1 MGSRII
7 EKVWKQETDTIYQMK
22 KTIRKIIPLIV
33 ILVMFGCTKTIYIP
47 LTNTITEIEYRDKF
61 VRDSIYF
68 SDSVLIERKGDTV
81 FNTKIEYKYISKF
94 IKDTVNIRDS
104 VYIEKPIEV
113 VKEVNRLTK
122 WQRWRLNFL
131 WVLFA
136 GAIVYIII
144 KIKNIL

>member
-1 MGSRII
+1 MRKLILLII
-7 EKVWKQETDTIYQMK
+7 
-22 KTIRKIIPLIV
+22 LFA
-33 ILVMFGCTKTIYIP
+33 LFGCTKRIYVP
-47 LTNTITEIEYRDKF
+47 VTTTITEIEYRDKL

-81 FNTKIEYKYISKF
+81 FNTKIKYKYISKL
-94 IKDTVNIRDS
+94 IKDTVSIKDS

-131 WVLFA
+131 WVLMA
-136 GAIVYIII
+136 GGLGYVII
-144 KIKNIL
+144 KIKRLFS

>member
-1 MGSRII
+1 
-7 EKVWKQETDTIYQMK
+7 MK
-22 KTIRKIIPLIV
+22 KLILFIILFAI
-33 ILVMFGCTKTIYIP
+33 FGCTKRIYIP
-47 LTNTITEIEYRDKF
+47 VTNTITEIEYRDKL

-81 FNTKIEYKYISKF
+81 FNTKIKYKYISKL
-94 IKDTVNIRDS
+94 IKDTVSIRDS

-136 GAIVYIII
+136 GGIVYIII

>member
-1 MGSRII
+1 
-7 EKVWKQETDTIYQMK
+7 MK
-22 KTIRKIIPLIV
+22 KLIIF
-33 ILVMFGCTKTIYIP
+33 LVMFAIFGCTKRIYIP
-47 LTNTITEIEYRDKF
+47 VTNTITEIEYRDKL
-61 VRDSIYF
+61 VRDSIYL

-81 FNTKIEYKYISKF
+81 FNTKIKYKYISKF
-94 IKDTVNIRDS
+94 IKDTVSIRDS

-131 WVLFA
+131 WVLLA
-136 GAIVYIII
+136 GGIGYIII

>member
-1 MGSRII
+1 M
-7 EKVWKQETDTIYQMK
+7 
-22 KTIRKIIPLIV
+22 RKLI
-33 ILVMFGCTKTIYIP
+33 LLSLLFGLFGCTKTIYVP
-47 LTNTITEIEYRDKF
+47 VTSTITEVEYRDKL

-81 FNTKIEYKYISKF
+81 FNTKIKYKYISKL

-113 VKEVNRLTK
+113 IKEVNRLTK

-131 WVLFA
+131 WVLVA
-136 GAIVYIII
+136 GGIGYIII
-144 KIKNIL
+144 KIKKVL